1 MESGPAEVSGQC
13 RRHESREGV
22 GLGGVESMREGFSP
36 LIRGFRGSPPRNF
49 LNYRRLYVR
58 FNAFWGARISVILAK
73 NLASLT

>member
-36 LIRGFRGSPPRNF
+36 LIRGSGDLPREN
-49 LNYRRLYVR
+49 V
-58 FNAFWGARISVILAK
+58 
-73 NLASLT
+73 